1 MPIAIT
7 RLYPR
12 ATASR
17 ALALLIAFTAVSGCA
32 RVFQDEVG
40 VRRRFGAIQD
50 QVLEPGLRWYNP
62 FTTRLFKLKTRTVNI
77 EIEPGLPSK
86 EGLTVRSEISILY
99 RTKAEF
105 APAIMRQT
113 GMNYETEVILPV
125 FRSASADVCARFDA
139 KDMHSASRRQIEE
152 DIQKRMMEV
161 LEPRGFVIEAVLLK
175 SIALPAGLSSA
186 IEDKLQAEQL
196 AQRMEFE
203 LQRENSEAQR
213 VVISAEARRKTQLID
228 AEAARDALIVQAEG
242 DKAAALIRAEG
253 TANAN
258 ELINRTTTPNVLKF
272 RALEAYRELARSSNA
287 KVILTD
293 GKSVP
298 LLNLTP

>member
-1 MPIAIT
+1 MSTATP
-7 RLYPR
+7 RLHPR
-12 ATASR
+12 ASASR
-17 ALALLIAFTAVSGCA
+17 ALALLITFTAATGCA

-40 VRRRFGAIQD
+40 VRRTFGAIQD

-62 FTTRLFKLKTRTVNI
+62 FTTRLFKMKTRTVNI

-105 APAIMRQT
+105 APSIMRQT

-125 FRSASADVCARFDA
+125 FRSASADVCARFYA
-139 KDMHSASRRQIEE
+139 KDMHSAFRRQIEE
-152 DIQKRMMEV
+152 DILKRMMEV

-175 SIALPAGLSSA
+175 SIGLPAGLSSA
-186 IEDKLQAEQL
+186 IEDKLEAEQL

-203 LQRENSEAQR
+203 LQRESSEAQR

-228 AEAARDALIVQAEG
+228 AEASRDALIVQAEG

-272 RALEAYRELARSSNA
+272 RALEAYRELARSTNA